1 VIFHAML
8 ASFRVVFGG
17 ARARVTPYH
26 LSRLYFWNSSISHA
40 KSVFG
45 LWRQAHRGMR
55 TFCKACICCC
65 RIFIYAN
72 FQVGT
77 GPKRTYRAALLY
89 FVLRHHY
96 QTLIFFLHARIRQV
110 VIIGARA
117 RAAPY
122 RLFLVDLELD
132 DLTCVVVV
140 VDLRTDAS
148 GACRDVLVHQ
158 QSGDRDLNMKS
169 TS

>member
-55 TFCKACICCC
+55 TFFKACICCC

-96 QTLIFFLHARIRQV
+96 QTLNFLSSCSCSTSCYHRSESESGPVQTLLSRFGVGRSHMCCCSSGFENRRIR
-110 VIIGARA
+110 RM
-117 RAAPY
+117 
-122 RLFLVDLELD
+122 
-132 DLTCVVVV
+132 
-140 VDLRTDAS
+140 S
-148 GACRDVLVHQ
+148 
-158 QSGDRDLNMKS
+158 
-169 TS
+169 